1 MLGERRMKITEIL
14 DQMEKVL
21 LDSSRLPLTN
31 KRIVEEDDMLQ
42 LIDELHDALPA
53 ALMEAERIIAERQH
67 IMTEAQTAAQDIVD
81 QAKSYVMKLTEE
93 HLITRQAQEQA
104 DEIIGSARQ
113 TAAELR
119 NDATQYAYD
128 VFQYLEGQLE
138 KTIEVVRQGRNGL
151 QSDDKGKN
159 Q

>member
-1 MLGERRMKITEIL
+1 MKINDIL
-14 DQMEKVL
+14 DQMENL
-21 LDSSRLPLTN
+21 LLESSRFPLTN

-53 ALMEAERIIAERQH
+53 ALMEAERIIAERQQ
-67 IMTEAQTAAQDIVD
+67 IMAEAQTAAQDIVD
-81 QAKSYVMKLTEE
+81 QSNSYVMKLTEE

-119 NDATQYAYD
+119 NDATQYAND

-138 KTIEVVRQGRNGL
+138 KTIDIVRQGRSGL
-151 QSDDKGKN
+151 QSTDKGNN